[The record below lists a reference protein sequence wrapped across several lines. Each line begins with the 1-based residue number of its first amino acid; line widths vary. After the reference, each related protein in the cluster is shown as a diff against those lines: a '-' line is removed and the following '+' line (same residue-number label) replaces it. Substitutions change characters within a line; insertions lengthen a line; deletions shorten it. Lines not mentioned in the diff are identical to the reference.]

1 MTEKTKIL
9 ASILSRLL
17 TVDIRIWDPGREDL
31 IRDFSRKN
39 CFDPALQPFYRTE
52 NLELLLSSA
61 RDGCIYEL
69 RDVVGTSLILCRFS
83 GSVLLVGPIVR
94 TAFDAEAARSTL
106 IQNHLPA
113 SMDASLQLYY
123 TALPLVSLQTFLHT
137 LQACLESLDEQNRVY
152 TYRLLHEFTGSGP
165 VSGMSLPQPEAETC
179 DEIYARYETEDAFID
194 AIAAG
199 DVERMLSAYNNM
211 GKNIPMQTMDTF
223 IKHGDPLLGLTV
235 VRTLARK
242 AAQSGGLSVIDVDR
256 ITQKAVQRTL
266 NAKTNDD
273 RRQVT
278 KEMLLELTEAV
289 HATRQHLD
297 GCSLPVRKCLE
308 YIWQHYAQNIRV
320 SQLCGLTGLSE
331 SQLCSLFRKETGQ
344 TVTGCIRKL
353 RCEEAARLLQK
364 TVLPVQEI
372 SYYVG
377 YPDNNYFVKVFR
389 SIYGVTPTRYR
400 ADKQPLP
407 DSQISAGTPPLEGDI

>member
-17 TVDIRIWDPGREDL
+17 NVDIRIWDPGREDL
-31 IRDFSRKN
+31 IRGFSRKN
-39 CFDPALQPFYRTE
+39 CFDPALQPFYRAE
-52 NLELLLSSA
+52 NLELLLTSA
-61 RDGCIYEL
+61 KDGCIYEL
-69 RDVVGTSLILCRFS
+69 RDVIGTSLILCRFL
-83 GSVLLVGPIVR
+83 GSVFLAGPLVR
-94 TAFDAEAARSTL
+94 AAFDPELARNTL
-106 IQNHLPA
+106 IQNHLPV

-137 LQACLESLDEQNRVY
+137 LQSCLESLDDQNRVY
-152 TYRLLHEFTGSGP
+152 TYRLLHEFTGAGP
-165 VSGMSLPQPEAETC
+165 VSGLSLPQPEAETC
-179 DEIYARYETEDAFID
+179 DEIYARYEVEDAFIE

-199 DVERMLSAYNNM
+199 DVERMLSAYNNL

-223 IKHGDPLLGLTV
+223 VKHSDPLLGLTV

-256 ITQKAVQRTL
+256 ITQKAVQRML
-266 NAKTNDD
+266 SAKTMDD
-273 RRQVT
+273 RRQIT
-278 KEMLLELTEAV
+278 EEMLLELTEAV
-289 HATRQHLD
+289 HAARQHLD
-297 GCSLPVRKCLE
+297 SCSLPVRKCLE

-331 SQLCSLFRKETGQ
+331 SQLSSLFRKETGQ
-344 TVTGCIRKL
+344 TVTGCIRSL
-353 RCEEAARLLQK
+353 RCEEAARLLEK

-372 SYYVG
+372 SFYVG

-389 SIYGVTPTRYR
+389 SIYGVTPSRYR
-400 ADKQPLP
+400 ASSRPQADPSL
-407 DSQISAGTPPLEGDI
+407 SEEGT